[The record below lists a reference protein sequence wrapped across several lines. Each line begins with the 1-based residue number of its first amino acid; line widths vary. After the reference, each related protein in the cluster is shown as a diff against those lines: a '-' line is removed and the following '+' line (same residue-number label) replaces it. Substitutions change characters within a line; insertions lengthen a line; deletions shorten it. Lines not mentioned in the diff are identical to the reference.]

1 MKALLRPPIFPRPS
15 LSACCKGFT
24 EEVVWLLDKSEPPVD
39 VNLLDEGGRTAVGGP
54 VHADF
59 P

>member
-1 MKALLRPPIFPRPS
+1 
-15 LSACCKGFT
+15 
-24 EEVVWLLDKSEPPVD
+24 VWLLDKSEPPVD